1 MRSFFNITL
10 TYNDECLLLL
20 LLLLGGPATAGQTS
34 TRTAIRRQERNEKV
48 GESGRS
54 KRERSSRV
62 DKSIADGAKVSRTL
76 FNCPAWPEGGLT
88 AAAAG

>member
-10 TYNDECLLLL
+10 TYNDECL

-48 GESGRS
+48 GESGRAGEAN
-54 KRERSSRV
+54 ERGPHGSTSPSPMER
-62 DKSIADGAKVSRTL
+62 KCHGHYS
-76 FNCPAWPEGGLT
+76 T
-88 AAAAG
+88 ARPGQKED